1 MTTKNKP
8 EPYGYSIS
16 SHHSL
21 WVGDHAEIDCR
32 KYAKTALG
40 GHFEVIPLYRE
51 PPAHHP
57 DILQMAL
64 DALEGLILKHRH
76 THGLDG
82 AWDAEIVN
90 GEMAAELLRQHLK
103 TNEVP
108 DHLHNA

>member
-1 MTTKNKP
+1 MTIETPKP
-8 EPYGYSIS
+8 FGYTIQQ
-16 SHHSL
+16 HFNL
-21 WVGDHAEIDCR
+21 WIGDHAEIDCS

-64 DALEGLILKHRH
+64 DALEGLIVKHRH

-82 AWDAEIVN
+82 AWDAEIVK

-103 TNEVP
+103 NNEVP
-108 DHLHNA
+108 NHLHNA